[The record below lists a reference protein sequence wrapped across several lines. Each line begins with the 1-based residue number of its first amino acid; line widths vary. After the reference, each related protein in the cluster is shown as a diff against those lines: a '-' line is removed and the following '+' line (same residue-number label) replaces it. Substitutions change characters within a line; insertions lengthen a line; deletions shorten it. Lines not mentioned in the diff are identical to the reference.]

1 MVTKTKTPGRR
12 ALVSLCSYAFP
23 MITFFS
29 PSIASTEPGRPR
41 RVFKGQEIVVS
52 FPKQGGGFSMRASRK
67 ADNLKRPRGIVLS
80 KSLDKGTLGIFST
93 AAGGSSTDEI
103 AEVDEAAV
111 GEACSKLKRE
121 NPTFDLT
128 CEPNYIVEATRGTDD
143 PYLGSLWG
151 MSAINA
157 PGAWDIS
164 TGSSGVTVAVIDT
177 GIEYTHPDLAANIA
191 INAAEVPSNGL
202 DDDQN
207 GFVDDVYGYDFI
219 NNDANPMDDNFH
231 GTHCAGTIGAVGNN
245 GLGVVGVAWNVKVMP
260 VKVLSGTGS
269 GSVATVAAGINYAV
283 SRGVKIVSMSLGTT
297 SYSQTLE
304 DALKN
309 AKQHGTLIV
318 AAAGNSGQN
327 SDLYPIYPAAST
339 QDNVISVAA
348 STQTDGLASFSNFGA
363 NSVDIAAP
371 GVSIL
376 STTLSQGY
384 AYASGTSMATP
395 HVAGM
400 AAILASV
407 NSSLSYADIKAA
419 LLRGVDTSSAF
430 SGKMTSG
437 GRANLYR
444 SLTLAYPTPLPTQT
458 PTPTPTE
465 PSDETPRPEP
475 TSTPEPSPI
484 PDPSEPGQP
493 DEPGYEEPN
502 SLTIAIE
509 RSKRRVFIFGEIR
522 DSEDNLLADENVTL
536 VCRRTEIATQTSDAE
551 GYYEFSL
558 RRPRKVM
565 TCWVEDDEGTRSRR
579 IRVR

>member
-1 MVTKTKTPGRR
+1 MKIQKLERR
-12 ALVSLCSYAFP
+12 TLVSLCTYGLSV
-23 MITFFS
+23 ITFFS
-29 PSIASTEPGRPR
+29 ASIASSQPGALK
-41 RVFKGQEIVVS
+41 RVLKGQEIVVS
-52 FPKQGGGFSMRASRK
+52 FPKHGGGFSTRASRK
-67 ADNLKRPRGIVLS
+67 ADNLKRPRGVVLRT
-80 KSLDKGTLGIFST
+80 SLDKGTLGVFST
-93 AAGGSSTDEI
+93 AGAIFSKEEI
-103 AEVDEAAV
+103 MQVDEEAV
-111 GEACSKLKRE
+111 RDACSKLKQE

-128 CEPNYIVEATRGTDD
+128 CEPNYIVETTRSADD

-151 MSAINA
+151 MSIINA
-157 PGAWDIS
+157 PGAWDVN
-164 TGSSGVTVAVIDT
+164 TGSPAVTVAVVDT
-177 GIEYTHPDLAANIA
+177 GVEYTHPDLAANIA
-191 INAAEVPSNGL
+191 INSAEVPSNGL

-219 NNDANPMDDNFH
+219 NNDASPMDDNFH

-245 GLGVVGVAWNVKVMP
+245 GVGVVGVAWNVKLMP

-269 GSVATVAAGINYAV
+269 GSIATVAAGINYAV
-283 SRGVKIVSMSLGTT
+283 SRGVKIVSMSLGTS

-304 DALKN
+304 DAVRN

-327 SDLYPIYPAAST
+327 SDLYPLYPAAST

-348 STQTDGLASFSNFGA
+348 SNQTDGLASFSNFGA

-376 STTLSQGY
+376 STALSQGY

-407 NSSLSYADIKAA
+407 NSSLSYADIKSA
-419 LLRGVDTSSAF
+419 LVRGVETSSAF

-444 SLTLAYPTPLPTQT
+444 SLTLVYPTPLPTQT
-458 PTPTPTE
+458 PTPAPTT
-465 PSDETPRPEP
+465 PSDETPSPEP
-475 TSTPEPSPI
+475 TSAPEPSPT
-484 PDPSEPGQP
+484 PVPTDPEEP
-493 DEPGYEEPN
+493 DEPGYDEPN
-502 SLTIAIE
+502 YLTIGVE

-536 VCRRTEIATQTSDAE
+536 VCRRTEIAAQTSDAE